1 MTTEEADPFLK
12 IVEGRYKLA
21 TGSISSASFWVPRFE
36 DGVDNG
42 VPHVGEYVPRPDRN
56 IDTLKWYSWFGF
68 LGLDHFYLRSPAT
81 GIAKLL
87 TMGGFLFW
95 WLWDLIQVHTERE
108 RVLNYGLSAP
118 FDAVTGI
125 GQGMMYEVPHTG
137 RWNYSQMTDFST
149 WTFATLFGFLGLDMF
164 LLGRFWLGF
173 RKLIIFMI
181 TVSAIAPFMAKFMA
195 EGLWSSIYSVGIFG
209 LLWLIFCFMLAV
221 GLGTIWLGDL
231 STLMTHPD
239 TIMKKG
245 MPISQTAVD
254 SLSWIKK
261 LYLDEEGNVKP
272 DLQREWDTV
281 NEHYNFHAKGIV
293 GQELQGRFWI
303 GHGDEK
309 PVLPIQGSIPGV
321 IPVTLFFRM
330 TVNFFMWC
338 ISGLIAL
345 WEMTPWGRAA
355 KVFEKTAA
363 KAQQTVE
370 NVAQGVAEARSA
382 VQGVAATVDAAQSKG
397 LSHLTDLESKG
408 LSHLTGLA
416 EAVQSKGLA
425 AAKSKGFADILP
437 GQHGGAHDE
446 LSLESQVMGATI
458 LALIVGGSLKGLI
471 DSTMN
476 Q

>member
-1 MTTEEADPFLK
+1 METVK
-12 IVEGRYKLA
+12 GRYKLA
-21 TGSISSASFWVPRFE
+21 SGSISSAGFWVPRFE
-36 DGVDNG
+36 DGVDTG
-42 VPHVGEYVPRPDRN
+42 VPQVGEFVPRPDRN
-56 IDTLKWYSWFGF
+56 IDTLKMYSWLGI

-125 GQGMMYEVPHTG
+125 GQGMMYELPQGG

-149 WTFATLFGFLGLDMF
+149 WAFATLFGFLGLDMF

-181 TVSAIAPFMAKFMA
+181 TVSAIAPFMTKFMA

-221 GLGTIWLGDL
+221 GLGTIWLGDI

-272 DLQREWDTV
+272 ELQREWDTV
-281 NEHYNFHAKGIV
+281 NEHYNFQAKGIV

-303 GHGDEK
+303 AHGDEK
-309 PVLPIQGSIPGV
+309 PVLPAQGSIPGV
-321 IPVTLFFRM
+321 IPLTLFWRM
-330 TVNFFMWC
+330 TVNFFMW
-338 ISGLIAL
+338 IVTGVIAL
-345 WEMTPWGRAA
+345 WQMTPWGRAA
-355 KVFEKTAA
+355 AVAGRSAALLEKTAN
-363 KAQQTVE
+363 E
-370 NVAQGVAEARSA
+370 VAQGVAAAKGVVNEVA
-382 VQGVAATVDAAQSKG
+382 QGVAAAKG
-397 LSHLTDLESKG
+397 TLED
-408 LSHLTGLA
+408 
-416 EAVQSKGLA
+416 VQSKGLDQLA
-425 AAKSKGFADILP
+425 DHLTGHLSDVQSKGLDHLTGHLSGAQSKGIGLSKKF
-437 GQHGGAHDE
+437 HRGGAHDE
-446 LSLESQVMGATI
+446 LSVESQVMGATI
-458 LALIVGGSLKGLI
+458 LALIIGGSLKGLI
-471 DSTMN
+471 DSTMT